1 MKTKITI
8 LFALCS
14 SLLAFSQTRIL
25 LHGKVLDNEFPLKGV
40 DIINYTT
47 MKTATTD
54 ANGKFD
60 IMAKDSDELIF
71 VLKLYEDK
79 KIAVRQ
85 KHLDQNNLVINLI
98 KKPTTLKEVKIERGP
113 LIAMPLSVN
122 DVKLAKLEYQKN
134 HPTNPNVYTGE
145 IVNGIDFVAIAKN
158 IARLLKSKKKKPS
171 KASKPIDFK
180 EMINNTVDE
189 AYFVQNLKIM
199 PEQNTLF
206 LEYCEKDPKTKTLI
220 QNQDILEIMDFLLLK
235 SKEFLKEGTAPTAVE
250 DKK

>member
-1 MKTKITI
+1 MKTKFTF
-8 LFALCS
+8 LLLLCS
-14 SLLAFSQTRIL
+14 GFVVFSQTRIL

-40 DIINYTT
+40 DIINYMT

-98 KKPTTLKEVKIERGP
+98 QKPTTLKEVKIEHAP
-113 LIAMPLSVN
+113 TVSVPLSVN
-122 DVKLAKLEYQKN
+122 DVKLAKLEYQKD

-145 IVNGIDFVAIAKN
+145 IVNGVDFVAIAKN
-158 IARLLKSKKKKPS
+158 IAKLLKSKKKKPA
-171 KASKPIDFK
+171 KESKPIDFK

-199 PEQNTLF
+199 PDQNSLF
-206 LEYCEKDPKTKTLI
+206 LEFCEKDPKAKTLM
-220 QNQDILEIMDFLLLK
+220 QNQNVLEIMDFLLAK
-235 SKEFLKEGTAPTAVE
+235 SKEFLKEATVSAVTE
-250 DKK
+250 QKK